1 MNFENVLQSLAFGLF
16 TGGIYGI
23 TAVGL
28 ALVFGV
34 MKVLNVAH
42 GELLMLG
49 GYISYWAFTEL
60 GLDPFLSLFIVIP
73 AMFLVGIILDRVLF
87 RHVIR
92 QEGEEKIKNSLLVSF
107 GLALVIQN
115 LAITQFT
122 ADDRFTQVAYMGA
135 GLKLAGI
142 SMPYTS
148 LGSFVLALVVILA
161 LHGFLHES
169 SPGKAVLATASDLEA
184 AELVGINIQRVF
196 MLTFALGAALAAIAG
211 TQVVLA
217 YGISPSIGLTWTLKA
232 LIVVVLAGTGSIL
245 GAFPAGL
252 LLGVVE
258 ALSGAFL
265 GATYS
270 EVIGLVMFLLVL
282 LLRPQGLFGRK

>member
-1 MNFENVLQSLAFGLF
+1 MNLQNVIQSLAFGLF
-16 TGGIYGI
+16 TGGMYGLA
-23 TAVGL
+23 AVGL

-34 MKVLNVAH
+34 LKVLNVAH

-49 GYISYWAFTEL
+49 GYISYLAFTGW
-60 GLDPFLSLFIVIP
+60 GLDPFLSLLIVIP
-73 AMFLVGIILDRVLF
+73 AMFLVGLLLERLLF
-87 RHVIR
+87 RYVMR
-92 QEGEEKIKNSLLVSF
+92 QGGEEKIKNSLLVSF

-115 LAITQFT
+115 LALGQFT
-122 ADDRFTQVAYMGA
+122 ADDRSIQLAYTGA
-135 GLKLAGI
+135 GLNLAGV
-142 SMPYTS
+142 SLPYTR
-148 LGSFVLALVVILA
+148 LGSLAIALAVILA
-161 LHGFLHES
+161 LHFFLRGS
-169 SPGKAVLATASDLEA
+169 QPGKAILATAEDLEA
-184 AELVGINIQRVF
+184 AELAGINIQRVF

-211 TQVVLA
+211 TQVVLT
-217 YGISPSIGLTWTLKA
+217 YGISPSIGLSWTLKA

-258 ALSGAFL
+258 ALSGALL

-282 LLRPQGLFGRK
+282 LVRPQGLFGRQ